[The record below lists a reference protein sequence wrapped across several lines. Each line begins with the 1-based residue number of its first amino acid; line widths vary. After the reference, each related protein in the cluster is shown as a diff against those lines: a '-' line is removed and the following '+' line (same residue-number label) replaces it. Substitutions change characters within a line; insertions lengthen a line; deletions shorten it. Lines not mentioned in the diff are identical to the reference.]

1 MPKQQTSMSHSSGG
15 WEVEGQAL
23 ANSMSG
29 KTPFSGS
36 RITVLL
42 ECQHIV
48 EWAGELSG
56 ISSV

>member
-1 MPKQQTSMSHSSGG
+1 MSHSSDG

-29 KTPFSGS
+29 ETPLSGS
-36 RITVLL
+36 RISVLL
-42 ECQHIV
+42 ECQNIV